1 MDKLA
6 MPDKLLIPMRLLS
19 GMTYG
24 FGTSLLVVPV
34 REVV

>member
-1 MDKLA
+1 MDKLSV
-6 MPDKLLIPMRLLS
+6 PDKLLIPMSLLS